1 MTNYIQAIITIS
13 ALVNPV
19 VCLMLFGRIEAGRS
33 HGERV
38 SAATQFAVALLVI
51 LSLAALFGA
60 KILQIFGISIA
71 AFSIA
76 GGGVLLWMG
85 STMLVGSSAPADDST
100 TAPEGKKA
108 SLTPLILFA
117 ASPGTITGVITLSI
131 SHAGTDL
138 PIAALVAVAVVAVL
152 TWLLLVLTSHPS
164 RHSADGDSSGDDKSG
179 DGGSFVRS
187 TVQSFMGLLI
197 IAMGVQFALS
207 GIQGF
212 ISSLN

>member
-1 MTNYIQAIITIS
+1 M
-13 ALVNPV
+13 
-19 VCLMLFGRIEAGRS
+19 MLFGRIAAGRS
-33 HGERV
+33 NGEQV
-38 SAATQFAVALLVI
+38 SAATQVAAALLVI

-60 KILQIFGISIA
+60 KLLQAFGISIA

-76 GGGVLLWMG
+76 GGGVLIWMG
-85 STMLVGSSAPADDST
+85 SLMLKGSAAPADDST
-100 TAPEGKKA
+100 EKSKNKKP

-131 SHAGTDL
+131 SHAGTAL
-138 PIAALVAVAVVAVL
+138 PVTALVAVAVVTAI
-152 TWLLLVLTSHPS
+152 TWLLLLLAS
-164 RHSADGDSSGDDKSG
+164 RSGGHSSGG
-179 DGGSFVRS
+179 GGSFVRS

-212 ISSLN
+212 LTGGN